1 MSWAALELAQVELG
15 DQRLNRRSQ
24 KVLQQL
30 GDKPNHSR
38 PTACGGWAETLAAYR
53 LLANAKVSAQKVL
66 APHRQ
71 STVQRMAEHELV
83 VCVADSTEF
92 DHTKQQQTM
101 AGLGPLNYSNRRGQL
116 GHFMLA
122 VTPGRVPLGVL
133 GADLWVRDDE
143 HFGERNLRQ
152 KKSLEEKETGRWV
165 SMVKQCK
172 ELVSELPGTRLVYV
186 GDREA
191 DFHELLLEATDGQI
205 DCVLRL
211 KHDRAQPPPPGS
223 PDASASTRSVCQAV
237 ASRKPLDA
245 IDFDIPATPKRAAR
259 HVHASVR
266 SARVT
271 LRGPRRPGGGCLA
284 DIAINVVHVH
294 EEDCPPS
301 DEPIEWFLYTTWP
314 VETLEQ
320 SVRVIEIYR
329 CRWTIE
335 VFFRVLKTG
344 CKVEEM
350 QFHHIDRVN
359 TALAFYLIIAWR
371 VLFMTMIGRASPDL
385 PCDIIFATE
394 EWHAIY
400 IVTQRKPPPET
411 PPPLDQVV
419 RMMATLGGFLNRK
432 CDGFPGPQSI
442 WVGLQRTRDF
452 VLALEANKLAARCV

>member
-1 MSWAALELAQVELG
+1 MSWAARELAQVDLG

-24 KVLQQL
+24 SVLQQL
-30 GDKPNHSR
+30 GDKPTHSR

-53 LLANAKVSAQKVL
+53 LFANDKVSPQKIL

-71 STVQRMAEHELV
+71 STVQRMAEHEVV

-101 AGLGPLNYSNRRGQL
+101 QGLGPLNYPMRRGQL
-116 GHFMLA
+116 GHFLLA
-122 VTPGRVPLGVL
+122 VTPARVPLGVV
-133 GADLWVRDDE
+133 GADLWRRDDE
-143 HFGERNLRQ
+143 HFGERNARQ

-165 SMVKQCK
+165 SMVGQCK
-172 ELVSELPGTRLVYV
+172 KLVSKLPRTRLVYV

-191 DFHELLLEATDGQI
+191 DIHELLLEVTSGQL
-205 DCVLRL
+205 DCVIRV
-211 KHDRAQPPPPGS
+211 KNDRAQPGE
-223 PDASASTRSVCQAV
+223 TLSVRQDVGA
-237 ASRKPLDA
+237 REPLGA
-245 IDFDIPATPKRAAR
+245 IDFDIPATDKRAAR

-271 LRGPRRPGGGCLA
+271 LRGPRRLGAGRLA
-284 DIAINVVHVH
+284 DIAINVVHVR
-294 EEDCPPS
+294 EQDCPAS
-301 DEPIEWFLYTTWP
+301 EEPIEWFLYTTWP
-314 VETLEQ
+314 AETLEQ
-320 SVRVIEIYR
+320 STRAIEIYR

-350 QFHHIDRVN
+350 QFHHIDRVSA
-359 TALAFYLIIAWR
+359 ALAFYLIIAWR

-394 EWHAIY
+394 EWHAIH
-400 IVTQRKPPPET
+400 IVTQRKPPPTT
-411 PPPLDQVV
+411 PPPLDQMV
-419 RMMATLGGFLNRK
+419 RMMAAFGGFLNRT

-452 VLALEANKLAARCV
+452 VLALEANKLARCV